1 MMAAMPSREPT
12 TEPLVRRDD
21 VAART
26 VFVAPQRAE
35 RPDDGDLGGAGDAP
49 PSAWCPFCAGN
60 EARTPAAV
68 LRMPADESLPWHAR
82 IVPNRY
88 PFAAHAAT
96 AAPPPAAVIP
106 AERPAHGV
114 HDVVIESAAHES
126 SVRAVP
132 PAAWRDVWELCRRR
146 LAALAAR
153 DDLAWATVFKN
164 SGPRAGA
171 SLAHL
176 HSQLV
181 ALDFVPPVME
191 AELAAAA
198 ATPDPFGRLLAEAA
212 ASGRIVAEQAD
223 IVLLVPP
230 APRQPFESW
239 ILPRS
244 AEPFFHA
251 TRPARVAA
259 VADLT
264 RLFVEK
270 LGRLE
275 PDADFNWWLHQL
287 PAIRHAPAGAVPAWH
302 WHLEILPRLSAFAGF
317 ELGTGCHITTVSPEN
332 SARLLRDA

>member
-1 MMAAMPSREPT
+1 VMAAFEPT
-12 TEPLVRRDD
+12 TDPLLHHDA
-21 VAART
+21 VAGRT
-26 VFVAPQRAE
+26 VFVAPRRAA
-35 RPDDGDLGGAGDAP
+35 RPDERDFANAAAAAAVPRD
-49 PSAWCPFCAGN
+49 WCPFCAGN

-68 LRMPADESLPWHAR
+68 LRAPADERLAWRAR
-82 IVPNRY
+82 IVPNQY
-88 PFAAHAAT
+88 PFAAHAPDAMPV
-96 AAPPPAAVIP
+96 ALDVFQPV
-106 AERPAHGV
+106 RPAHGV

-126 SVRAVP
+126 HVLAVP
-132 PAAWRDVWELCRRR
+132 PADWRDVWELCRQR
-146 LAALAAR
+146 LEGLAAR
-153 DDLAWATVFKN
+153 TDLVWATIFKN

-181 ALDFVPPVME
+181 ALDFVPPVMQ

-198 ATPDPFGRLLAEAA
+198 AAVDPFGRLIAESEAA
-212 ASGRIVAEQAD
+212 GLIVAVQGD
-223 IVLLVPP
+223 VVLLVPP

-244 AEPFFHA
+244 PEPFFHA

-270 LGRLE
+270 LGRLV
-275 PDADFNWWLHQL
+275 PDADYNWWLHQL
-287 PAIRHAPAGAVPAWH
+287 PAIQHAPAGAVPSWH
-302 WHLEILPRLSAFAGF
+302 WHLEILPRLSHFAGF
-317 ELGTGCHITTVSPEN
+317 ELGTGCHITTVSPED